1 MWLLLSIVLV
11 AWEFPE
17 DSQFPK
23 ITQDLTEAVK
33 YALLWATRNVQRIRD
48 KKIFW
53 VLMEMNIKMG
63 INHKLQ
69 LSPTVYN
76 SLQSFAEFKEYFH
89 NVYIRAQKDLGRCGV
104 SYPIW

>member
-1 MWLLLSIVLV
+1 
-11 AWEFPE
+11 
-17 DSQFPK
+17 
-23 ITQDLTEAVK
+23 
-33 YALLWATRNVQRIRD
+33 
-48 KKIFW
+48 
-53 VLMEMNIKMG
+53 MEMNIKMG

-104 SYPIW
+104 SYPIWWQKISSSWSLSPDCRNGALQHAPQLK